1 MIEMFSEKFEE
12 ELDIFKKR
20 YQYVANRMIEWYPI
34 SRNEILIKCDDG
46 DEYIYDLVLDKIRDG
61 YRSNRIPDRNNEEK
75 WKREFSAR
83 LSNKMAS
90 SRIAGY
96 ELSKRTG
103 ISEVSISKYLHGHS
117 IPSARNIDLIAAA
130 LNCTASELI
139 DIS

>member
-1 MIEMFSEKFEE
+1 MFEMFSEKFEE

-20 YQYVANRMIEWYPI
+20 YQYIANRMIEWYPV

-46 DEYIYDLVLDKIRDG
+46 EEYIYNLLLDKVRDG
-61 YRSNRIPDRNNEEK
+61 YRSNRIPNCSDEDK

-83 LSNKMAS
+83 LSNKMNS
-90 SRIAGY
+90 SGITRY
-96 ELSKRTG
+96 TLSEKTG
-103 ISEVSISKYLHGHS
+103 ISEVSISKYLNRRV

>member
-1 MIEMFSEKFEE
+1 MFEMFSAKFEE
-12 ELDIFKKR
+12 ELDTFKKR
-20 YQYVANRMIEWYPI
+20 YQYIANRMIDWYPV

-46 DEYIYDLVLDKIRDG
+46 EEYIYNLLLDKVRDG
-61 YRSNRIPDRNNEEK
+61 YRSTRIPNRSDEDK

-83 LSNKMAS
+83 LFNKMAN